1 MSSLLDRPA
10 GTVHSGAVR
19 AGTFALAALVLSACA
34 GGAQA
39 QDPSVRNSEVQ
50 DTAVT
55 VTSCGHQVTLEAAP
69 ERVILLETAPVTI
82 LDGLGVMDRV
92 VARAGDF
99 PAEYYSPELAE
110 QIQDI
115 PSLSEDLDASGHLM
129 LSQEEVVA
137 QEPDLALGLP
147 DGVTRQGL
155 GDAGIAVL
163 EQDLYCPEPD
173 QDADFEVLWAEIDRL
188 GTVFRT
194 EDESAAMVD
203 ELQAR
208 ITTVETSDAAQRES
222 RTAAVLYPS
231 VGGGPVY
238 AYGTGSMAQPQ
249 LEAVGLENVFDDVT
263 DRVFEVQTE
272 ELVDR
277 DPEVLILLHQGEPDG
292 VSEAVISLPGA
303 GAMRAV
309 EQDQLIVQRF
319 NFTEP
324 ASPLTVE
331 GLERIG
337 QELHDQD

>member
-1 MSSLLDRPA
+1 MTPGPRQPHSAAPA
-10 GTVHSGAVR
+10 AP
-19 AGTFALAALVLSACA
+19 AALAALSVLSALAVLALSGCA
-34 GGAQA
+34 DEGTAAEPERG
-39 QDPSVRNSEVQ
+39 D
-50 DTAVT
+50 AVT
-55 VTSCGHQVTLEAAP
+55 VTDCGREVAFEAAP

-99 PAEYYSPELAE
+99 PAGYYSAELAR

-147 DGVTRQGL
+147 DGVTRDGL

-163 EQDLYCPEPD
+163 EQELHCPNHGT
-173 QDADFEVLWAEIDRL
+173 DADFETLWAEIDRL
-188 GTVFRT
+188 GTVFRAPEEAT
-194 EDESAAMVD
+194 TLID
-203 ELQAR
+203 ELQDRVAA
-208 ITTVETSDAAQRES
+208 VETSDAVRQES

-249 LEAVGLENVFDDVT
+249 LEAAGLENVFADVSE
-263 DRVFEVQTE
+263 RVFEVQTE

-292 VSEAVISLPGA
+292 VAEAVTSLPGA
-303 GAMRAV
+303 ETVRAV
-309 EQDQLIVQRF
+309 EDGSIIVQRF

-331 GLERIG
+331 GLERITE
-337 QELHDQD
+337 ELHADR

>member
-1 MSSLLDRPA
+1 MNLLRRRRTGSLALTAMLLTGCAD
-10 GTVHSGAVR
+10 GAD
-19 AGTFALAALVLSACA
+19 
-34 GGAQA
+34 A
-39 QDPSVRNSEVQ
+39 QDVTTQDTSQ

-55 VTSCGHQVTLEAAP
+55 VTSCGHEVTFDAVP

-82 LDGLGVMDRV
+82 LDGLGAIDRV

-99 PAEYYSPELAE
+99 PAGYYSADLAE
-110 QIQDI
+110 RIQDI

-155 GDAGIAVL
+155 SDAGIPVV
-163 EQDLYCPEPD
+163 EQELYCPGPG
-173 QDADFEVLWAEIDRL
+173 QDAGFETLWSEIDRL
-188 GTVFRT
+188 GAVFRA
-194 EDESAAMVD
+194 EDEAAGLIA
-203 ELQAR
+203 ELQER
-208 ITTVETSDAAQRES
+208 IAAVETSDAVQQES

-249 LEAVGLENVFDDVT
+249 LEAAGLENVFDDVS

-277 DPEVLILLHQGEPDG
+277 DPEVLILLHQGRPDG
-292 VSEAVISLPGA
+292 VREAVTSLPGA
-303 GAMRAV
+303 ETMRAV
-309 EQDQLIVQRF
+309 EQERIIIQRF

-324 ASPLTVE
+324 ASPLIVE
-331 GLERIG
+331 GLERITE
-337 QELHDQD
+337 ELHGRD